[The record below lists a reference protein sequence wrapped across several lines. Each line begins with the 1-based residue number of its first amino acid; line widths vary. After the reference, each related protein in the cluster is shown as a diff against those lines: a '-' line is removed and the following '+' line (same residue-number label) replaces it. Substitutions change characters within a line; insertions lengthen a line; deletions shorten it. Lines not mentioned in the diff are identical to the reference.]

1 MYKYNYFGGTR
12 MLQGINID
20 EIKNY
25 NSSLKQY
32 REKAASLKAQIEYTN
47 QELDNLC
54 KELTAELGKEVT
66 RENIE
71 QIYTEEVTK
80 IQSTLQSGNAVL
92 AKIASEGQSASV
104 AQTPVAP
111 QVTPQAQPVAPQVAP
126 VAPQVTPVAP
136 APVSQAP
143 AGTLPGGQV
152 AGSVFGGGAQS
163 PQLPPLFNL
172 N

>member
-32 REKAASLKAQIEYTN
+32 REKAASLNAQIEYTN

-104 AQTPVAP
+104 AQTSVTP

-126 VAPQVTPVAP
+126 VAPQVTPV